1 MNIPENLLYSK
12 EHEWLSRED
21 DIVTIGITDFAQ
33 HELGDVVF
41 VELPEVGQTLAA
53 KDAFGSLESV
63 KAVSEAFTPV
73 AGEVTQVNDSLL
85 DAPDK
90 VNEAPYGEGWMIRLR
105 LEDSSQLD
113 GLMSPEEYLQY
124 TREESSPDH
133 A

>member
-1 MNIPENLLYSK
+1 MNIPEHLLYSK

-21 DIVTIGITDFAQ
+21 DVVTIGITDFAQ

-41 VELPEVGQTLAA
+41 VELPEIGRSLGAEDT
-53 KDAFGSLESV
+53 FGSLESV

-73 AGEVTQVNDSLL
+73 AGEVTEVNKSLL

-90 VNEAPYGEGWMIRLR
+90 INEDPYGEGWMIRLR
-105 LEDSSQLD
+105 LQDPSQMED
-113 GLMSPEEYLQY
+113 LMSPDQY
-124 TREESSPDH
+124 SKYTQEESSPDQ

>member
-12 EHEWLSRED
+12 EHEWLSRES
-21 DIVTIGITDFAQ
+21 DIVTIGITDYAQ

-41 VELPEVGQTLAA
+41 VELPEVGQFLLAEA
-53 KDAFGSLESV
+53 ALGSLESV

-73 AGEVTQVNDSLL
+73 AGEVTEVNDSLL

-90 VNEAPYGEGWMIRLR
+90 VNEDPYGKGWIIRLR
-105 LEDSSQLD
+105 LQDPSQLD
-113 GLMSPEEYLQY
+113 GLMSPDEYSKY
-124 TREESSPDH
+124 TQEESSPDH

>member
-53 KDAFGSLESV
+53 EDAFGSLESV

-90 VNEAPYGEGWMIRLR
+90 VNEAPYGDGWMIRLR
-105 LEDSSQLD
+105 LEDPSQLD
-113 GLMSPEEYLQY
+113 GLMSPDEYLQY
-124 TREESSPDH
+124 TREESQG
-133 A
+133 

>member
-12 EHEWLSRED
+12 EHEWLSQED
-21 DIVTIGITDFAQ
+21 DVATIGITDHAQ

-41 VELPEVGQTLAA
+41 VELPEVGQSLASEA
-53 KDAFGSLESV
+53 AFGSLESV

-73 AGEVTQVNDSLL
+73 AGEVTEVNESLL

-90 VNEAPYGEGWMIRLR
+90 VNEDPYGEGWMIRLR
-105 LEDSSQLD
+105 LQDPSQLE
-113 GLMSPEEYLQY
+113 GLMSPDDYAKY
-124 TREESSPDH
+124 TQEESSSDQ